1 MLEAQVRD
9 FTDLSEFTDLGNF
22 TDLSDFTAHVGG
34 PSARFDLVE
43 LHAGIAYA
51 GLNRLDS
58 LRWGRRKKGEG
69 RMNEEAGRR
78 TTEEGGRKKE

>member
-1 MLEAQVRD
+1 MLEAQVCD
-9 FTDLSEFTDLGNF
+9 FTDLSNFTDLG
-22 TDLSDFTAHVGG
+22 DFMAHVGG
-34 PSARFDLVE
+34 PGTQFDLVE
-43 LHAGIAYA
+43 PHAGIAYA

-78 TTEEGGRKKE
+78 TAEEGGRKKE